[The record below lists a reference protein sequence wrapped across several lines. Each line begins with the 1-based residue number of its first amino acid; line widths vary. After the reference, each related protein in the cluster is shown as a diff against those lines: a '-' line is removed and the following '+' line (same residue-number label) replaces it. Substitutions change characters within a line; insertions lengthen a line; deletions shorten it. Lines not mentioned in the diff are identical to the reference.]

1 MKEVKHG
8 VVSVVLP
15 GSVNLP
21 EESGKMSKKEV
32 SRLLKAPHGMGVVAE
47 HSASAIEKLGSSFT
61 PPIGVTPASLR
72 ESGAES
78 EEMER
83 VINDLFVVLSK
94 LKQGKLLIDHKTH
107 LQLRKLKD
115 LVRAQAKYNPEL
127 KILFGPLL
135 TWFEKPSET
144 RKESKA
150 KARKLGREVSTS
162 TQQVPIE
169 VSEKPSLNLVTLPE
183 VAS

>member
-1 MKEVKHG
+1 
-8 VVSVVLP
+8 
-15 GSVNLP
+15 
-21 EESGKMSKKEV
+21 
-32 SRLLKAPHGMGVVAE
+32 
-47 HSASAIEKLGSSFT
+47 
-61 PPIGVTPASLR
+61 
-72 ESGAES
+72 
-78 EEMER
+78 MER

-115 LVRAQAKYNPEL
+115 QVRAQAKYNPEL

-150 KARKLGREVSTS
+150 KARKLVREVSTS

-169 VSEKPSLNLVTLPE
+169 VSENPSLNLVTLPE